1 MGETSR
7 CVGCGIELPA
17 GSGPTHRYINSS
29 PECWALFGTVLARE
43 FSDRAYGAAHRL
55 TVDAYVVQ
63 HPDGQP
69 AKSLVVH
76 LIGLHL
82 VLHQGM
88 EMDEVT
94 RFFQRYVATHSD
106 YPVLSPPSDRGAV
119 TVGFVAGSPSPTVHT
134 DRVWAWA
141 ASAWDAWR
149 QHHDTIASL
158 VQA

>member
-1 MGETSR
+1 MSETRR
-7 CVGCGIELPA
+7 CVGCGIELPVA
-17 GSGPTHRYINSS
+17 AGPTHQYINSS
-29 PECWALFGTVLARE
+29 PECWALFGSVLARE
-43 FSDRAYGAAHRL
+43 FSDEAYGDAHRL

-88 EMDEVT
+88 AMDAVT
-94 RFFQRYVATHSD
+94 RYFQRYVASHTD
-106 YPVLSPPSDRGAV
+106 YPVLSPPSDRGVV
-119 TVGFVAGSPSPTVHT
+119 TVGFVADSPTAAVHT

-141 ASAWDAWR
+141 AAAWDAWSE
-149 QHHDTIASL
+149 HHDVIASL
-158 VQA
+158 VES